1 MSWFLHFV
9 VLLQMQLRMFLR
21 SPLQTLVRLLLPAAI
36 LLAVRFTVL
45 TPPTANPS
53 APSPSGT
60 DLPPL
65 PFAGPLANAVP
76 TLSENGPTLAFARS
90 NRSTLVQNT
99 VAELMSMFSPPLK
112 ASDVLEFA
120 TYAEM
125 RASLDNNS
133 QTIQVTLSEPQTEQ
147 CASAYAQSLSNAHA
161 DKCNT
166 ILLQVRSPVDDPVS
180 GLVVQRTAMWPWH
193 RLSYFASMR
202 ALGVNVSAVPN
213 KFEFVD
219 LGLDLVDYDD
229 DDHRYPWTTS
239 GYTVTAT
246 ATTNSSSEG
255 GVPYVADDWASTT
268 MAILAVTFVTA
279 FFAFTLAAH
288 SHATFERRAQLDVS
302 LRVSGVSFGALTAA
316 RIVSEGALALL
327 SAGLFCLAGFLSK
340 IVLFE
345 VAPEVAV
352 SAAFLVALNM
362 TVYGFA
368 LAQLVYN
375 VEVASSLLFS
385 TFLCAIGLAALIAL
399 SGVDTWFGFG
409 LSWWSACGFS
419 QNVTALFLA
428 VAQYVQLSAQAQ
440 FKAGVVKPAASFPVD
455 ALSLMSVSG
464 FSAADHI
471 GFLALDVVLAW
482 LFTWWLGN
490 AFPGD
495 MGIPKSCCFCI
506 SPLYLYKRRKAT
518 QRSSAIDVAAHA
530 HSGDSVVESLDAD
543 ILGEIRSATGALRQ
557 PNPPPLVLLKL
568 SKLFKKGRLGS
579 RQDVRAL
586 DNVTLL
592 GENGCI
598 ALVGHNGAGKSTL
611 VSMLVGLQAPSF
623 GDAFIFGK
631 SLTAQPETAGIIGL
645 CPQQNI
651 VWPFLTV
658 AENVRLYT
666 RLKWPLLKHRQE
678 RAADDMAGAADGDIP
693 GCADTV
699 EGEVTRVLHIVN
711 LLDRRDSYARE
722 LSGGMQRRLT
732 FALSLVCD
740 PPIVVLDEPCCG
752 LDPRTKH
759 RIHTAIEK
767 LRKNHLLLLCTH
779 DMDEAS
785 SLADKVALLALGQLR
800 ACGHVLALKKRFG
813 VGFRVSITTDGS
825 ADVAGVIA
833 NLRAALPALDG
844 AAAIRAAALSV
855 VLTFPPSAVS
865 DLLATMALLEAR
877 VAGVQ
882 QWALSQCTLE
892 DLFIKLTHGSDEVMA
907 QSVEAGPFTLTYARA
922 SDEEVLGAIELQRQD
937 TLPILRARL
946 QVLLRGEAFSFLDK
960 NGAAIS
966 HSSEYDRFCVE
977 FLPCISLAF
986 GVASGDELEA
996 LRRDNE
1002 AKQLRI
1008 VALEAEIQRLQQLIG
1023 VAGNTRG
1030 GGDDDDSDNGD
1041 KK

>member
-1 MSWFLHFV
+1 MMSWFLHFA

-45 TPPTANPS
+45 TPPTADS
-53 APSPSGT
+53 MSPSGT

-65 PFAGPLANAVP
+65 PFAGPLANAMP
-76 TLSENGPTLAFARS
+76 SLSENGPTLAFARS
-90 NRSTLVQNT
+90 NRSTLVQDT
-99 VAELMSMFSPPLK
+99 VTELMAMFSPPLK

-120 TYAEM
+120 TYSEM
-125 RASLDNNS
+125 RSSLDNNS
-133 QTIQVTLSEPQTEQ
+133 QTIQVTLSEPQTQQ
-147 CASAYAQSLSNAHA
+147 CASEYAQRLSDAHA

-166 ILLQVRSPVDDPVS
+166 ILLQVRSPVFDPVS

-193 RLSYFASMR
+193 RLSYFASTR
-202 ALGVNVSAVPN
+202 ALGFNASAIPN
-213 KFEFVD
+213 TFEFVN
-219 LGLDLVDYDD
+219 LGLEVINYDD
-229 DDHRYPWTTS
+229 NRYPWTTS

-246 ATTNSSSEG
+246 ATTNSSSDG
-255 GVPYVADDWASTT
+255 GVPYVTDDWASTT
-268 MAILAVTFVTA
+268 MAILAVTFVAA

-352 SAAFLVALNM
+352 TAAFLVALNM
-362 TVYGFA
+362 TLYGFL

-385 TFLCAIGLAALIAL
+385 TFLCALGFAVMIAL
-399 SGVDTWFGFG
+399 TGVDTWFGFG

-419 QNVTALFLA
+419 QNLTALFLA

-440 FKAGVVKPAASFPVD
+440 LKAGVVKPVASFPVD
-455 ALSLMSVSG
+455 AMSLMSVSG

-506 SPLYLYKRRKAT
+506 SPLYFYKRRKAT
-518 QRSSAIDVAAHA
+518 QRSSTIDVAAHA

-631 SLTAQPETAGIIGL
+631 SLAAQPETAGVIGL

-666 RLKWPLLKHRQE
+666 RLKWPLLKRRQQ
-678 RAADDMAGAADGDIP
+678 RAADDNAGAADGEIP

-699 EGEVTRVLHIVN
+699 EGEVTRVLRIVN
-711 LLDRRDSYARE
+711 LQDRRDSYARR

-752 LDPRTKH
+752 LDPRTKR

-825 ADVAGVIA
+825 ADVGGVIA

-865 DLLATMALLEAR
+865 DLLATMALLETR

-882 QWALSQCTLE
+882 QWSLSQCTLE

-907 QSVEAGPFTLTYARA
+907 QSVDAGPFTLTYARA

-946 QVLLRGEAFSFLDK
+946 QVLLRGEAFSFLEK
-960 NGAAIS
+960 NGAAIP
-966 HSSEYDRFCVE
+966 HSTEYDRFCVE

-986 GVASGDELEA
+986 GVASGGDEIDA

-1023 VAGNTRG
+1023 NKGG
-1030 GGDDDDSDNGD
+1030 GGDDDDNNDD